1 MLKMRVETPRLDPL
15 VAALVFQLH
24 NKKAFVKN
32 WANSVAIEA
41 RGNARKKGGRRYWQ
55 ELARSIRVK
64 SISATEAEISSDYKG
79 AVIKQYGGEIRPV
92 NAKALTVPISS
103 EARGRTAYE
112 IERTGK
118 KLFVISQ
125 KTGDPGTV
133 GVLGYTRTRK
143 SGDSDF
149 RPLFV
154 LRTRVFQE
162 ADAWFGS
169 ADQVMRLARREA
181 EIQQTKE
188 QKQWNTH

>member
-1 MLKMRVETPRLDPL
+1 MLKMRIETPRLDPL
-15 VAALVFQLH
+15 VAALVFQLR

-41 RGNARKKGGRRYWQ
+41 RGNAREKGGRRYWQ

-92 NAKALTVPISS
+92 NAKALTVPISP
-103 EARGRTAYE
+103 EAKGRTAYE

-133 GVLGYTRTRK
+133 GVLGYARTRK

-154 LRTRVFQE
+154 LRTRVMQKPDPWFP
-162 ADAWFGS
+162 DA
-169 ADQVMRLARREA
+169 MRIMALAGREA
-181 EIQQTKE
+181 EILLAKE
-188 QKQWNTH
+188 RKNWNTH

>member
-1 MLKMRVETPRLDPL
+1 MFTMRIDVPHMESMEVSLNY
-15 VAALVFQLH
+15 QLR
-24 NKKAFVKN
+24 NKTAFLKN

-41 RGNARKKGGRRYWQ
+41 RQNARAKGGRRWWKD
-55 ELARSIRVK
+55 LAK
-64 SISATEAEISSDYKG
+64 SLQVRNISKEAIDIGTRQKG
-79 AVIKQYGGEIRPV
+79 AMLKQYGGEIRPV
-92 NAKALTVPISS
+92 NAKALTVPISP
-103 EARGRTAYE
+103 EAKGRTAYE

-125 KTGDPGTV
+125 KNGDPGTV
-133 GVLGYTRTRK
+133 GVLGYARTRK

-162 ADAWFGS
+162 ADPWFPP

>member
-1 MLKMRVETPRLDPL
+1 MFKMRVETPRLDPL

-24 NKKAFVKN
+24 NKKTFVKN

-41 RGNARKKGGRRYWQ
+41 RKNARAKGGRRYWQ

-92 NAKALTVPISS
+92 NAKALTVPVSP
-103 EARGRTAYE
+103 EAKGRTAYE

-133 GVLGYTRTRK
+133 GVLGYARTRK

-162 ADAWFGS
+162 ADPWFPP

>member
-79 AVIKQYGGEIRPV
+79 AGATAATEFTTKPSPKICVYPTKRRQAENELRV
-92 NAKALTVPISS
+92 KS
-103 EARGRTAYE
+103 EE
-112 IERTGK
+112 
-118 KLFVISQ
+118 
-125 KTGDPGTV
+125 
-133 GVLGYTRTRK
+133 
-143 SGDSDF
+143 
-149 RPLFV
+149 
-154 LRTRVFQE
+154 
-162 ADAWFGS
+162 
-169 ADQVMRLARREA
+169 
-181 EIQQTKE
+181 
-188 QKQWNTH
+188 